1 MDDAMVVAD
10 AMVDDEEVVDEKL
23 QLDVDTVVELHFHVL
38 LLGIQSTKKKE
49 MSEECTR
56 TL

>member
-1 MDDAMVVAD
+1 MRGWMMPWWSMGGVDD

-38 LLGIQSTKKKE
+38 LLGI
-49 MSEECTR
+49 
-56 TL
+56 